1 MPGSPPDSGLAT
13 PTKFQNCLRMKFSNR
28 LEFSYV
34 SDEGSA
40 NEEGDEA
47 TGDMNEERFAEGV
60 AQLAQT
66 IEDLSRAIRFDHLQ
80 KSDSKS
86 AKLEAARREKEAELR
101 RARKKEQMAKDP
113 TRKVAFKLDRR
124 RREQQEMA
132 EAMAKVSTAEMPR
145 RKSKDIPLVPFHSEG
160 CGSGNKEPVSIVD
173 VKKIQRSC
181 EGLGHHQ
188 NASEML
194 EVRRHRKEPK
204 SHQPSLR
211 QTSWFPSSLLDGLS
225 VEERLA
231 KVKAQRDNL
240 TAQKMRRKLQIMR
253 TECPAYL
260 FRAWGMGDDFDFDSD
275 SESEMFSSRASQ
287 ASIRRASF
295 NSRCSEDNMVHRK
308 SKRFTTRMTNTNSL
322 SPAALLKARRSTA
335 RHTEDRQRLA
345 GLAAARGKKLRTV
358 RRKMQACVQ
367 WLKIL
372 FRRRRR
378 DLSADICLVLLKQ
391 LGEWVRIRGALK
403 QFINNVKIIQRTIRE
418 YLALKR
424 RRCHI
429 IEREWCRIE
438 DLHLSTFARAR
449 AATAMQET
457 DTGKVK
463 TKRRVLQAALEATVS
478 SKWKLLVD
486 FTSYRIPVAERRAI
500 ISTYYKK
507 AIKRHMYIGKT
518 FLQLVLDA
526 LRAGRELDN
535 FLNQFHYENDRK
547 SAVESFQIKKEDLIT
562 DHRQDS
568 SEALFWQMT
577 EATIVKLIACCA
589 QVLAKLDVYKD
600 HPANQAIPDDKRSAW
615 EDYVIGSDP
624 YEFAEFILMKI
635 DRPVYRG
642 RFARNPSMR
651 EENILR
657 EEAKKNARGGK
668 SRGTL
673 TGSKQEQI
681 VDDDDEEVPRRE
693 VENVEEALNSFSPW
707 EPLPIHKDR
716 RFRSLCSTMT
726 LASLCSD
733 LEHEAWQGESLQP
746 SQDFS
751 STNGTD
757 FLDASLSP

>member
-1 MPGSPPDSGLAT
+1 
-13 PTKFQNCLRMKFSNR
+13 
-28 LEFSYV
+28 
-34 SDEGSA
+34 
-40 NEEGDEA
+40 
-47 TGDMNEERFAEGV
+47 
-60 AQLAQT
+60 
-66 IEDLSRAIRFDHLQ
+66 
-80 KSDSKS
+80 
-86 AKLEAARREKEAELR
+86 
-101 RARKKEQMAKDP
+101 
-113 TRKVAFKLDRR
+113 
-124 RREQQEMA
+124 
-132 EAMAKVSTAEMPR
+132 MPR
-145 RKSKDIPLVPFHSEG
+145 LPLIQDIPLVPFHSEG

-225 VEERLA
+225 VEDWICGDLMGKLLNPCIA
-231 KVKAQRDNL
+231 AGWTKDAQRDNL
-240 TAQKMRRKLQIMR
+240 TAQKMRRKLQIMRRQTLSMCLVRACDFRRQEGRSETRSQLLTADER

-438 DLHLSTFARAR
+438 DGPHSCCLFVCLCT
-449 AATAMQET
+449 ATAMQET

-547 SAVESFQIKKEDLIT
+547 SAVEPRHSILEVVGFMEQSW
-562 DHRQDS
+562 Q
-568 SEALFWQMT
+568 SEP
-577 EATIVKLIACCA
+577 V
-589 QVLAKLDVYKD
+589 
-600 HPANQAIPDDKRSAW
+600 S
-615 EDYVIGSDP
+615 VIQWIIEISW
-624 YEFAEFILMKI
+624 I
-635 DRPVYRG
+635 
-642 RFARNPSMR
+642 
-651 EENILR
+651 
-657 EEAKKNARGGK
+657 
-668 SRGTL
+668 
-673 TGSKQEQI
+673 
-681 VDDDDEEVPRRE
+681 
-693 VENVEEALNSFSPW
+693 
-707 EPLPIHKDR
+707 
-716 RFRSLCSTMT
+716 
-726 LASLCSD
+726 
-733 LEHEAWQGESLQP
+733 
-746 SQDFS
+746 
-751 STNGTD
+751 
-757 FLDASLSP
+757 